1 MPQSGFYSYYTFD
14 KSLVIR
20 EVRNIE
26 IFQITYSR
34 WMLDK
39 LLEQGIS
46 PLDDFYSKMGDY
58 KRKEYDKHRR
68 INKRK
73 SKVSK

>member
-14 KSLVIR
+14 RSLVIR
-20 EVRNIE
+20 EVRNRE

-34 WMLDK
+34 WILDK

-46 PLDDFYSKMGDY
+46 PLDDFYSKMGVY
-58 KRKEYDKHRR
+58 KRKEYDKYKR
-68 INKRK
+68 INTAS

>member
-14 KSLVIR
+14 RSLVIR
-20 EVRNIE
+20 EVRNRE

-58 KRKEYDKHRR
+58 KRKEYDKHKR
-68 INKRK
+68 INTAS

>member
-14 KSLVIR
+14 RSLVIR
-20 EVRNIE
+20 EVRNRE

-58 KRKEYDKHRR
+58 KRKEYDKHKR
-68 INKRK
+68 INTAS
-73 SKVSK
+73 SKGSK

>member
-1 MPQSGFYSYYTFD
+1 MPQSGFYSYYTSD
-14 KSLVIR
+14 RSLVIR
-20 EVRNIE
+20 EVRNRE

-58 KRKEYDKHRR
+58 KRKEYDKHKR
-68 INKRK
+68 INTAS

>member
-1 MPQSGFYSYYTFD
+1 MPQSGFYSYYTSD
-14 KSLVIR
+14 RSLVIK

-46 PLDDFYSKMGDY
+46 PLDDFYSKMGNY
-58 KRKEYDKHRR
+58 KRKEYDKYRR
-68 INKRK
+68 TYKA
-73 SKVSK
+73 SPKVSK

>member
-1 MPQSGFYSYYTFD
+1 MEYSA
-14 KSLVIR
+14 
-20 EVRNIE
+20 E

-58 KRKEYDKHRR
+58 KRKEYANRYR
-68 INKRK
+68 
-73 SKVSK
+73 

>member
-1 MPQSGFYSYYTFD
+1 MPQSGFYFYYTFD
-14 KSLVIR
+14 RSLVIR
-20 EVRNIE
+20 EVRNRE

-58 KRKEYDKHRR
+58 KRKEYDKHKR
-68 INKRK
+68 INTAS

>member
-14 KSLVIR
+14 RSLVIR
-20 EVRNIE
+20 EVRNRE
-26 IFQITYSR
+26 IFQITYSK

-58 KRKEYDKHRR
+58 KRKEYDKYRR
-68 INKRK
+68 TYKAS
-73 SKVSK
+73 SKVPK

>member
-14 KSLVIR
+14 RSLVIR
-20 EVRNIE
+20 EVRNRE

-46 PLDDFYSKMGDY
+46 PLDDFYSKMGKY
-58 KRKEYDKHRR
+58 KRKEYDKHKR
-68 INKRK
+68 INTAS
-73 SKVSK
+73 SKVPK

>member
-14 KSLVIR
+14 KSLIIR
-20 EVRNIE
+20 EVRNRE
-26 IFQITYSR
+26 IFQIAYSR

-58 KRKEYDKHRR
+58 KRKEYANRHR
-68 INKRK
+68 
-73 SKVSK
+73 

>member
-1 MPQSGFYSYYTFD
+1 MLQSGFYSYYTFD
-14 KSLVIR
+14 RSLVIR

-46 PLDDFYSKMGDY
+46 PLDDFYSKMGDCKRKYDKY
-58 KRKEYDKHRR
+58 KRT
-68 INKRK
+68 NKT
-73 SKVSK
+73 SFKVSK

>member
-14 KSLVIR
+14 GSLVIR
-20 EVRNIE
+20 EVRNRG

-58 KRKEYDKHRR
+58 KRKEYDKHKR
-68 INKRK
+68 INTAS

>member
-14 KSLVIR
+14 RSLVIR
-20 EVRNIE
+20 EVRNRE

-58 KRKEYDKHRR
+58 KRKEYDKH
-68 INKRK
+68 K
-73 SKVSK
+73 

>member
-1 MPQSGFYSYYTFD
+1 MQSVFYSYYTFD
-14 KSLVIR
+14 RSLVIR
-20 EVRNIE
+20 EVRNME

-58 KRKEYDKHRR
+58 KRKEYDKHKR
-68 INKRK
+68 INTAS

>member
-1 MPQSGFYSYYTFD
+1 MPQSGFYSYYISD
-14 KSLVIR
+14 GSLVIR
-20 EVRNIE
+20 EVRNTE

-46 PLDDFYSKMGDY
+46 PLDDFYSKMGNY
-58 KRKEYDKHRR
+58 KRKEYDNRHQ
-68 INKRK
+68 
-73 SKVSK
+73 

>member
-1 MPQSGFYSYYTFD
+1 MPQSGFYSYYTSD
-14 KSLVIR
+14 RSLVIK
-20 EVRNIE
+20 EVRNRE

-46 PLDDFYSKMGDY
+46 PLDDFYSKMGEY
-58 KRKEYDKHRR
+58 KRKEYDKYRR
-68 INKRK
+68 TNTAI

>member
-20 EVRNIE
+20 EVRNRE
-26 IFQITYSR
+26 IFQITYSKQ
-34 WMLDK
+34 MLDK

-58 KRKEYDKHRR
+58 KRKEYANRHR
-68 INKRK
+68 
-73 SKVSK
+73 

>member
-1 MPQSGFYSYYTFD
+1 MQSGFYSYYTFD
-14 KSLVIR
+14 RSLVIR
-20 EVRNIE
+20 EVRNME

-58 KRKEYDKHRR
+58 KRKEYDKHKR
-68 INKRK
+68 INTAS

>member
-1 MPQSGFYSYYTFD
+1 MQSGFYSYYTSD
-14 KSLVIR
+14 RSLIIR

-58 KRKEYDKHRR
+58 KRKEYDKHKR
-68 INKRK
+68 INTAS